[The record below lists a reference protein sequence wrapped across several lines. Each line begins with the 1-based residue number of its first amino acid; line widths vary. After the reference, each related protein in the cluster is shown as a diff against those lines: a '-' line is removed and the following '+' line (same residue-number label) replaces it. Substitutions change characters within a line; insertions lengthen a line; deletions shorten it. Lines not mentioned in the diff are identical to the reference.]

1 MKRSGNIAAA
11 LLLLLALSSCR
22 QETEQSMDLAGEWN
36 VALDRE
42 DKGTADQWYNSHL
55 AEPITLPG
63 SLAENGVG
71 DDISVHTRWTS
82 QIVDSSWY
90 FDEKYAPYRKE
101 GNIKIPFWLQPEKR
115 YVGAAWYQ
123 KEIVIP
129 EKWSEKHLVLHL
141 ERPHWETKLWIDG
154 REIGQRNS
162 LGTPHVYHLEGHLDP
177 GKHTVTLRVDNRI
190 KEVDPGINSHS
201 IADHTQS
208 NWNGL
213 AGAITLRAL
222 PMVHIGNVA
231 LYPDIQNSTVKAL
244 IEVRNHTGNDQSCQ
258 LQLKCIQPG
267 TGDQLKSVV
276 HKFSMKGGEESRN
289 IEIIYPM
296 GASPALWDEFDPN
309 LYQMALELRSAQ
321 GIHQQK
327 VAFGMREFKTE
338 GKRFTINGRPTFLR
352 GTLECA
358 IFPRTGYPATGID
371 EWEKIMTSVKAHGLN
386 HIRFHSWCPPEA
398 AFDAADRLGVYLHVE
413 CSSWANSGSSIG
425 DGKPVDRWL
434 YEEAGHIIEAYGN
447 HPSFCMMAYGNEPAG
462 SNQVQ
467 YLNEFVTYF
476 KGKDTRRVYTGGAGW
491 PYIESADYFSD
502 SQARIQRWGE
512 GLNSIIN
519 RSAPQTTFD
528 YREIIQQT
536 PKPYVSHEIGQWCVY
551 PDFKEIVKYTGVLKA
566 RNFEIFQSTLEAGGL
581 GHFEDLFLLASGK
594 LQALC
599 YKADIEAALRTPE
612 MAGFQLL
619 DLHDFPGQGTALV
632 GVLDP
637 FWDEKGYITPEE
649 YRRFCNAT
657 VPLVRLEKRVFSNS
671 EIFEAGVEVA
681 HFGSKE
687 LQDPRIRWQVTSQD
701 GKTIAEGTFKKA
713 RILLDNNQTLGKI
726 SFRLDQIT
734 NPERLVLE
742 VSVNQYSNSW
752 DFWVYPASLPPLDE
766 RNILVTGELDQAA
779 FAMLNSGGNVL
790 WSLREHSLS
799 EAYGGDIA
807 LGFSPIFWNT
817 AWTGGQ
823 APHTLGLLCNPEH
836 PALAGFPTEYHSN
849 WQWWDAMR
857 HGQAIILSR
866 FDNEMEPI
874 VRIIDDWFENRSL
887 GLIFEARA
895 GNGKIIVSGTDLLS
909 GLDNRLEAKQLLY
922 SLKSYMS
929 SPHFHPAWEVSIS
942 ELKELTEK

>member
-90 FDEKYAPYRKE
+90 FDEKYAPYREE

-129 EKWSEKHLVLHL
+129 EKWSDKHLVLHL

-177 GKHTVTLRVDNRI
+177 GKHTVTLRIDNRI

-276 HKFSMKGGEESRN
+276 HKFSMKGNEESRD

-309 LYQMALELRSAQ
+309 LYQMALELKSAQ

-371 EWEKIMTSVKAHGLN
+371 DWEKIMTSVKAHGLN

-425 DGKPVDRWL
+425 DGKPVDR
-434 YEEAGHIIEAYGN
+434 
-447 HPSFCMMAYGNEPAG
+447 
-462 SNQVQ
+462 
-467 YLNEFVTYF
+467 
-476 KGKDTRRVYTGGAGW
+476 
-491 PYIESADYFSD
+491 
-502 SQARIQRWGE
+502 
-512 GLNSIIN
+512 
-519 RSAPQTTFD
+519 
-528 YREIIQQT
+528 
-536 PKPYVSHEIGQWCVY
+536 
-551 PDFKEIVKYTGVLKA
+551 
-566 RNFEIFQSTLEAGGL
+566 
-581 GHFEDLFLLASGK
+581 
-594 LQALC
+594 
-599 YKADIEAALRTPE
+599 
-612 MAGFQLL
+612 
-619 DLHDFPGQGTALV
+619 
-632 GVLDP
+632 
-637 FWDEKGYITPEE
+637 
-649 YRRFCNAT
+649 
-657 VPLVRLEKRVFSNS
+657 
-671 EIFEAGVEVA
+671 
-681 HFGSKE
+681 
-687 LQDPRIRWQVTSQD
+687 
-701 GKTIAEGTFKKA
+701 
-713 RILLDNNQTLGKI
+713 
-726 SFRLDQIT
+726 
-734 NPERLVLE
+734 
-742 VSVNQYSNSW
+742 
-752 DFWVYPASLPPLDE
+752 
-766 RNILVTGELDQAA
+766 
-779 FAMLNSGGNVL
+779 
-790 WSLREHSLS
+790 
-799 EAYGGDIA
+799 
-807 LGFSPIFWNT
+807 
-817 AWTGGQ
+817 
-823 APHTLGLLCNPEH
+823 
-836 PALAGFPTEYHSN
+836 
-849 WQWWDAMR
+849 
-857 HGQAIILSR
+857 
-866 FDNEMEPI
+866 
-874 VRIIDDWFENRSL
+874 
-887 GLIFEARA
+887 
-895 GNGKIIVSGTDLLS
+895 
-909 GLDNRLEAKQLLY
+909 
-922 SLKSYMS
+922 
-929 SPHFHPAWEVSIS
+929 
-942 ELKELTEK
+942 